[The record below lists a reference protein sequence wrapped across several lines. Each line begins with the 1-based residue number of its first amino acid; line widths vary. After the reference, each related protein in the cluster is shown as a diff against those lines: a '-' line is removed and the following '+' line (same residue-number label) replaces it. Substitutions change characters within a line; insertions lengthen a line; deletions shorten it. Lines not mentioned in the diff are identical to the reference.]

1 VEQISVAPRREL
13 VVNMFVS
20 LDGFTAGGQDWGIRA
35 QPGPELQAYALQVLH
50 EPQVIVLGRVT
61 YQDMAGYWPGSD
73 ERQAPAMNRLPKLV
87 FSNTLREPLA
97 WSNSRLVTGD
107 PVARIQELKAQAGDP
122 LYCAGSIS
130 LATTLLNHDLVDR
143 LRLVVF
149 PVVLGATGTK
159 PLFPRDSQPIR
170 MDQVAATVLDSTVTV
185 LDYRRAT
192 GKRLPR

>member
-1 VEQISVAPRREL
+1 MERTSVAQRREL

-20 LDGFTAGGQDWGIRA
+20 LDGFTGGGQGWGIQA
-35 QPGPELQAYALQVLH
+35 EPDPELQAYVLRVLQ

-61 YQDMAGYWPGSD
+61 YQDMAGYWPGSGAP
-73 ERQAPAMNRLPKLV
+73 QAPAMNRLPKLV
-87 FSNTLREPLA
+87 FSNTLQEPLA
-97 WSNSRLVTGD
+97 WDNSRLVRGD
-107 PVARIQELKAQAGDP
+107 AAARIQELKAQSGDP

-130 LATTLLNHDLVDR
+130 LATMLLTRGLVDR

-159 PLFPRDSQPIR
+159 PLFPRDSRPIG
-170 MDQVAATVLDSTVTV
+170 MDRVAATVLDSTVAV

-192 GKRLPR
+192 G